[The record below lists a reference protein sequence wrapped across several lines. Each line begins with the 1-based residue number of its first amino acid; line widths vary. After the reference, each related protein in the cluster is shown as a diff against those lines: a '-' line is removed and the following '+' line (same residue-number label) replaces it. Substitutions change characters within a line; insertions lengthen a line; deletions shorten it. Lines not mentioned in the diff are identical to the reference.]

1 MPLRTPCRP
10 VITAARLGVQD
21 GSVYIRV
28 KLMPSAARRLMFGVS
43 QPRCFWMKGTPTSPT
58 GVSSNMI

>member
-1 MPLRTPCRP
+1 MH
-10 VITAARLGVQD
+10 AARLGVQD

-43 QPRCFWMKGTPTSPT
+43 QPRCFWMKGMPISPT
-58 GVSSNMI
+58 GVSSI